1 MLFNA
6 PFFIPWRRFVLSNG
20 AEASGFVK
28 LFKIA
33 KWMIPAGSVVA
44 NIVASVGMFFLM
56 GSATSESSA
65 NDTL

>member
-28 LFKIA
+28 LFKIE
-33 KWMIPAGSVVA
+33 KWLILAGSVVA
-44 NIVASVGMFFLM
+44 NIVAPVGMFFLM

-65 NDTL
+65 SDTL